1 MSKDVTQDI
10 LIQALERERDE
21 LRLVLDSARAL
32 QEETSAALKRSRL
45 EVERLTEERDR
56 LLVIEK
62 ASRDFILSNA
72 HEPGCYDDNP
82 CTLCETREF
91 RLVKALGL
99 IDAASSQ

>member
-56 LLVIEK
+56 LLVI
-62 ASRDFILSNA
+62 
-72 HEPGCYDDNP
+72 
-82 CTLCETREF
+82 
-91 RLVKALGL
+91 
-99 IDAASSQ
+99 